1 MALASVVS
9 YYDNSTIT
17 QLDGA
22 ISSTPS
28 AGATTSVTVDST
40 NNFHASQY
48 IVIDSEEMTVSS
60 ITNATQVVLTRG
72 VNGTTVAT
80 HSDDATVKSASLWQ
94 DVVQPSTTKSAL
106 LDLEIS
112 EYLGSERTAR
122 IIIQNAT
129 SSPKGVVVGQ
139 HKGHIP
145 QYSNHIH
152 Q

>member
-22 ISSTPS
+22 ISSTPR

-72 VNGTTVAT
+72 VNGTTVAK
-80 HSDDATVKSASLWQ
+80 H
-94 DVVQPSTTKSAL
+94 
-106 LDLEIS
+106 
-112 EYLGSERTAR
+112 
-122 IIIQNAT
+122 
-129 SSPKGVVVGQ
+129 
-139 HKGHIP
+139 
-145 QYSNHIH
+145 
-152 Q
+152 